1 MIWHNATAAEVE
13 MELKTNRVTGLTSAE
28 AAQRKQQYGENSLK
42 KKKKVSMSEEE
53 LFLMRKLYLWKMN
66 EKPF

>member
-1 MIWHNATAAEVE
+1 MPDYKSVIVSSN
-13 MELKTNRVTGLTSAE
+13 KNR
-28 AAQRKQQYGENSLK
+28 KK

>member
-1 MIWHNATAAEVE
+1 LQASTIRKIIWT
-13 MELKTNRVTGLTSAE
+13 R
-28 AAQRKQQYGENSLK
+28 
-42 KKKKVSMSEEE
+42 KKKVSMSEEE